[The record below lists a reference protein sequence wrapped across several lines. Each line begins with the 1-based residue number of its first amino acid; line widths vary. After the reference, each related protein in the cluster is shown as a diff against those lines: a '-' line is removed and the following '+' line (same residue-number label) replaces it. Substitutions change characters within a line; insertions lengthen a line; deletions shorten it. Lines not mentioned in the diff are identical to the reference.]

1 MVHLIGNRVRLF
13 GAVALGAAVLAV
25 AFVGCSGESNV
36 PAPEKPAAKV
46 DGAAPGKTVAAQTVS
61 RQRLQKPFK
70 QAVLLDPPDGQL
82 RPPDRTAGGKNVAQ
96 IFEAVAGKANE
107 GGLWDQVDF
116 FDAQGR
122 RLKHT
127 AILKTDLGDIHIELL
142 PEAAPHHVTSFIA
155 LARAGYYD
163 GLPFHA
169 SQRAETGGNP
179 LAYLESG
186 CPKGTGE
193 RGYGSVGYWLEP
205 EIDRELVHGVGT
217 VGAWHFSDESD
228 TDAGRFYIT
237 LHPAPWM
244 DGDYTIFGKVTRGLD
259 VADTINKRPVF
270 DEVPFDRPKEPVVIR
285 QVTIQS
291 APGG

>member
-1 MVHLIGNRVRLF
+1 M
-13 GAVALGAAVLAV
+13 
-25 AFVGCSGESNV
+25 
-36 PAPEKPAAKV
+36 
-46 DGAAPGKTVAAQTVS
+46 
-61 RQRLQKPFK
+61 
-70 QAVLLDPPDGQL
+70 
-82 RPPDRTAGGKNVAQ
+82 
-96 IFEAVAGKANE
+96 
-107 GGLWDQVDF
+107 
-116 FDAQGR
+116 
-122 RLKHT
+122 
-127 AILKTDLGDIHIELL
+127 
-142 PEAAPHHVTSFIA
+142 TSFIA

-193 RGYGSVGYWLEP
+193 RGYGSVGYWLGP
-205 EIDRELVHGVGT
+205 EIDRERVHGVGT
-217 VGAWHFSDESD
+217 VGAWHFSEETD

-285 QVTIQS
+285 EVTIQS
-291 APGG
+291 SPGG